1 MRALIASVVA
11 LACAAP
17 SYAQSGQPRSTR
29 SRVGWTL
36 AGIGI
41 GFGAGLYVGFNK
53 FDQATYAERKI
64 TTTAIAGAAAGGVI
78 AFLLARNKSKPRSHS
93 ARGEPFDSPVL
104 SLSKGELARTSGPPG
119 PTIDVTA
126 GIWSRPFQLRR
137 P

>member
-1 MRALIASVVA
+1 MRALIAVVVA

-29 SRVGWTL
+29 SRVGWAL

-78 AFLLARNKSKPRSHS
+78 AFLLTRDKSKAGGNGSS
-93 ARGEPFDSPVL
+93 FDRL
-104 SLSKGELARTSGPPG
+104 RTSGPPG

-126 GIWSRPFQLRR
+126 GIWPRAFQLRR